1 MILDTYTKEELIS
14 TLEFGYWPFGNASG
28 LKIYVPTQSV
38 AAYKSASGWSDYS
51 SYIVGY
57 DF

>member
-28 LKIYVPTQSV
+28 LKIYGTRKFGRSL
-38 AAYKSASGWSDYS
+38 
-51 SYIVGY
+51 
-57 DF
+57 